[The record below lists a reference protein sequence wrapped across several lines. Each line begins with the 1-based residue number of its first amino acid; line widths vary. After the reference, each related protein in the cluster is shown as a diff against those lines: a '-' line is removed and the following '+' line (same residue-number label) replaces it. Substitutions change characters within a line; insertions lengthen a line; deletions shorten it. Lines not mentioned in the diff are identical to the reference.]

1 MVTSGGGGG
10 ASITGG
16 GGVGCRSGISIDSN
30 SVIFDWRSLFKP
42 VYNYK
47 TNTHMNPI
55 LKSDKIS

>member
-16 GGVGCRSGISIDSN
+16 GGVGWRSGISIDSN

-42 VYNYK
+42 VYNTK
-47 TNTHMNPI
+47 QIHI
-55 LKSDKIS
+55 